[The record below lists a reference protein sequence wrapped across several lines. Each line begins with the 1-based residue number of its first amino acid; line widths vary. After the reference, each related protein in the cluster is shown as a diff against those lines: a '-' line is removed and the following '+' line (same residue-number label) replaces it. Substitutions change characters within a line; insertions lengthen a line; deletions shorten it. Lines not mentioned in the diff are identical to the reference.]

1 MEAGGL
7 REAVERVRKLVRK
20 SRQTLEDGTR
30 LQVTFSGGAVMAAEG
45 DSDTGI
51 VQRADALLYRSKA
64 DGRNR
69 VTFEDDAA

>member
-1 MEAGGL
+1 
-7 REAVERVRKLVRK
+7 
-20 SRQTLEDGTR
+20 
-30 LQVTFSGGAVMAAEG
+30 MAAEG

-51 VQRADALLYRSKA
+51 VQRADALLYRSKS